1 MPEMNYP
8 ETLAY
13 LNARLPMFSRI
24 GKAAY
29 KADLSNTHALMDLL
43 GHPERGL
50 KCVHIAGTN
59 GKGSTSNMIASV
71 LQEAGYR
78 TGLHTSPHLRDF
90 RERFRTNGEMIP
102 KEAVADFVEQHHDAF
117 EPIGA
122 SFFEWGVALVL
133 DWFHREK
140 TDIAVIECGLGGR
153 LDSTNVVTP
162 EVCVITNIGWD
173 HADLLGDTL
182 EKIAGEKAGIIKPGI
197 PVVIGEAQGTIAE
210 VFRRRAEEVAAPIYF
225 TDQAALMPY
234 ALDLAGR
241 PQVPVAAGAD
251 TSGGYYPYE
260 LGLPP
265 EERYW
270 PAPVALRPNPP
281 EQALDLLEQSIDQG
295 ALLIGIGPT
304 TNLALLERRRPGI
317 LARANLVLMGGYV
330 FPVRPGY
337 PHWGND
343 MDFNFQVDVR
353 SAQFVLE
360 HSNPLLVPLSVTV
373 ETALRRA
380 DLPALSAAG
389 PLARLIAR
397 QAEQFAVDEQNET
410 RIGAVCAGLP
420 DDLINFQHDPLAC
433 AVALGWREGIE
444 IEEVRISIEEKDGL
458 LYERPDPAGRPF
470 RVVTRVD
477 GERFDRF
484 WLEQVTRL

>member
-1 MPEMNYP
+1 MGLELPAEKRKALHMQKVHLD
-8 ETLAY
+8 TDLGGDIDDLCALA
-13 LNARLPMFSRI
+13 
-24 GKAAY
+24 
-29 KADLSNTHALMDLL
+29 LL
-43 GHPERGL
+43 LAWPGGL
-50 KCVHIAGTN
+50 ELTGVSVVGDTAGR
-59 GKGSTSNMIASV
+59 
-71 LQEAGYR
+71 R
-78 TGLHTSPHLRDF
+78 TGYTR
-90 RERFRTNGEMIP
+90 
-102 KEAVADFVEQHHDAF
+102 
-117 EPIGA
+117 
-122 SFFEWGVALVL
+122 
-133 DWFHREK
+133 
-140 TDIAVIECGLGGR
+140 
-153 LDSTNVVTP
+153 
-162 EVCVITNIGWD
+162 
-173 HADLLGDTL
+173 
-182 EKIAGEKAGIIKPGI
+182 
-197 PVVIGEAQGTIAE
+197 
-210 VFRRRAEEVAAPIYF
+210 
-225 TDQAALMPY
+225 Y
-234 ALDLAGR
+234 ALDLAGS

-270 PAPVALRPNPP
+270 PAPVAPHPNPV
-281 EQALDLLEQSIDQG
+281 EEALDLLEQSIDQG